1 MHREFLAN
9 MQELTSCHLMVR
21 GIHVEYGKKPPP
33 GHKKLHIRIEGDA
46 KSQVVAC
53 YKEIKRVIEE

>member
-1 MHREFLAN
+1 